1 MKNHLAD
8 QSKNKIQEIS
18 SNDTKKNQII
28 NDDLNT
34 KGSFSAAFTLYS
46 DISPLLTG
54 CCTIVSG
61 GYGLDKWKDFANR
74 WHTDYD
80 FKTFVN
86 SFGSALITLAF
97 AIFNFVLGI
106 KSSSPWHISIA
117 IYYVFLTGIRV
128 FLIHSGTRHAD
139 SRNILI
145 LAAASLV
152 LIDTSLGAPLTFL
165 VKNQKPISSAM
176 TQIPSVSV
184 AAYTTFKITMAS
196 INQTRKRKRSTNRFV
211 RILRTINFIDALLSL
226 MVLQNT
232 LILLNSVD
240 RGASLKPLIITTSTA
255 IWIVIVILSFM
266 TLRNVLK
273 DKSGS
278 SFPGID
284 IEHN

>member
-1 MKNHLAD
+1 M
-8 QSKNKIQEIS
+8 
-18 SNDTKKNQII
+18 
-28 NDDLNT
+28 
-34 KGSFSAAFTLYS
+34 
-46 DISPLLTG
+46 LTG

-145 LAAASLV
+145 LAAASLYMTEFTAHV
-152 LIDTSLGAPLTFL
+152 WTEGTKLKATASTDSNIEGTKSIDL
-165 VKNQKPISSAM
+165 SADI
-176 TQIPSVSV
+176 T
-184 AAYTTFKITMAS
+184 ANAYGGTG
-196 INQTRKRKRSTNRFV
+196 V
-211 RILRTINFIDALLSL
+211 
-226 MVLQNT
+226 QNT
-232 LILLNSVD
+232 
-240 RGASLKPLIITTSTA
+240 GTTGDNTTY
-255 IWIVIVILSFM
+255 L
-266 TLRNVLK
+266 
-273 DKSGS
+273 GS
-278 SFPGID
+278 MEISWK
-284 IEHN
+284 